1 MGGNAEQVGQS
12 GLNDPKAAASGAAAA
27 VTAGR
32 EPPALAEEAGSS
44 PVPAGREPAALAFD
58 LGASSGRALIGEL
71 VPAAG
76 GSRKLRVREVH
87 RFPNHA
93 IQVGNHLH
101 WDILRLLHEIKKSIR
116 MAFQE
121 GDAPTTLGI
130 DSWGVDFGLLDASG
144 ELIGNPYHYR
154 DAQTE
159 GMIGEVGERIG
170 DEALFR
176 QSGLQF
182 MPFNT
187 LYQLYAMRKAGS
199 PKLDI
204 ARTLLLTPDLLV
216 YLLTGIRNCEFTMA
230 TTTQLFHPERRA
242 WNKELMERLGIP
254 SHLFLDPVEP
264 GSVIGPIA
272 PEVRE
277 ELGVPAVTAVA
288 VGTHDTE
295 SAIAAVPA
303 TSGEPFAYLVCGT
316 WSLLGTELQ
325 EPLLTGETM
334 ELQFSNEGG
343 VGGTYQLLKNIMGL
357 WLLQECKR
365 EWDEAGGEIGYAGL
379 VAAAEAAEP
388 FRSLVHPDDARFYA
402 PGGMTDKIRSFCE
415 ETGQPAPR
423 SEGEFAR
430 CILESL
436 ALRYREALEQ
446 MESLVGRS
454 YRGMHMVGGGIQ
466 NELLCGFTADAL
478 GRPVWAGPVEAS
490 AIGNLLVQFMAQ
502 GQCANLQEA
511 RRLSADSFPVEAYA
525 PGRDRAAW
533 ERAYRVFRGLGQGQG
548 PKKP

>member
-1 MGGNAEQVGQS
+1 MSGNAKRFGRSGPDDAIAVPSGYGVAQEGQGPS
-12 GLNDPKAAASGAAAA
+12 ALAGTAADAPDS
-27 VTAGR
+27 AG
-32 EPPALAEEAGSS
+32 PALS
-44 PVPAGREPAALAFD
+44 ALAFD
-58 LGASSGRALIGEL
+58 LGASSGRALLGEL
-71 VPAAG
+71 APAAD
-76 GSRKLRVREVH
+76 GSRKLRVREIH

-93 IQVGNHLH
+93 IQVGKHLH

-121 GDAPTTLGI
+121 GAAPATLGI
-130 DSWGVDFGLLDASG
+130 DSWGVDFGLLDANG

-159 GMIGEVGERIG
+159 GMIEEVGSRIG

-187 LYQLYAMRKAGS
+187 LYQLYAMRRAGS

-204 ARTLLLTPDLLV
+204 AKTLLLTPDLLV

-242 WNKELMERLGIP
+242 WNKTLMEQLDIP
-254 SHLFLDPVEP
+254 THLFLDPVEP
-264 GSVIGPIA
+264 GSVIGPLA
-272 PEVRE
+272 PEVQE

-303 TSGEPFAYLVCGT
+303 VDGEPFAYLVCGT
-316 WSLLGTELQ
+316 WSLLGTELR
-325 EPLLTGETM
+325 EPLLTPETM
-334 ELQFSNEGG
+334 KLQFSNEGG

-365 EWDEAGGEIGYAGL
+365 EWDEAGSEIGYAEL
-379 VAAAEAAEP
+379 VAAAEAAAP

-436 ALRYREALEQ
+436 ALRYREAMEQ
-446 MESLVGRS
+446 METLVG
-454 YRGMHMVGGGIQ
+454 YTFRGMHMVGGGIQ
-466 NELLCGFTADAL
+466 NKLLCGFTADAL

-502 GQCANLQEA
+502 GQCADLQEA
-511 RRLSADSFPVEAYA
+511 RRLSADSFPVEVYEPA
-525 PGRDRAAW
+525 PNRAEW
-533 ERAYRVFRGLGQGQG
+533 ERAYAIFRGLGKANG
-548 PKKP
+548 